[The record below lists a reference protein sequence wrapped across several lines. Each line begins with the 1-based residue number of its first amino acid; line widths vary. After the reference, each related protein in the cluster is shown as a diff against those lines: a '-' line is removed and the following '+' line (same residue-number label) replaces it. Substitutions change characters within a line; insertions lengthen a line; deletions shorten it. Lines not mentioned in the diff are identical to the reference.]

1 MKIKNLFI
9 MSLAAF
15 SFVACS
21 NDEELSVP
29 QTADVVVNLASVAP
43 ETKATTK
50 ASAFGEDALK
60 SLEAEKDITSGSL
73 YVFEGA
79 TFITKVA
86 ITGESVSVPKLTVG
100 KSYTFAAAVN
110 TTDPNVTTIAG
121 LEDAVIALGSSKEK
135 GAFVMYG
142 KATEKIGAAGGEPAT
157 PTSVQITVKRVRAGV
172 QLVSIKTNFG
182 GEVPVYAREGEA
194 FVKSLKILGTN
205 PTSQLDGGVI
215 KATSG
220 NINGIEASFGDGLGF
235 DSNLTSVEVKDNG
248 VRAYCCPGALTY
260 VVLNVTYTYQKKD
273 YNRVYNITTLNT
285 LNQGEGLLANTLY
298 GLKVVLTGAGSE
310 EEGEPDAFNSATV
323 TLAVADWSDGQIH
336 DVPNQEN

>member
-50 ASAFGEDALK
+50 ASAFGEDVLK
-60 SLEAEKDITSGSL
+60 SLTAEKDITSGSL
-73 YVFEGA
+73 YVFEGEN
-79 TFITKVA
+79 FITKVA
-86 ITGESVSVPKLTVG
+86 IESASVSVPKLTVG

-110 TTDPNVTTIAG
+110 ATDPNVTTIAD
-121 LEDAVIALGSSKEK
+121 LKKAAIALGNSKEA

-142 KATEKIGAAGGEPAT
+142 DATKEIVAAGEPAT
-157 PTSVQITVKRVRAGV
+157 PTGVTITVKRVRAGV
-172 QLVSIKTNFG
+172 QLVSIRTNFG
-182 GEVPVYAREGEA
+182 TEVPLYAREGEA
-194 FVKSLKILGTN
+194 VVKSLKILGTN
-205 PTSQLDGGVI
+205 PTSALDGNVI
-215 KATSG
+215 AATSG
-220 NINGIEASFGDGLGF
+220 KIEGLAASFGKGLSF
-235 DSNLTSVEVKDNG
+235 DSKETSVVVNDNG

-273 YNRVYNITTLNT
+273 YNRVYNITTLNG
-285 LNQGEGLLANTLY
+285 LNDNAGLLANTLY
-298 GLKVVLTGAGSE
+298 GLKVELTGAGSE
-310 EEGEPDAFNSATV
+310 EEGKPDAFNSAKV
-323 TLAVADWSDGQIH
+323 TLAVADWSDGQVH
-336 DVPNQEN
+336 DVPSQEN

>member
-50 ASAFGEDALK
+50 ASDFEGDALN
-60 SLEAEKDITSGSL
+60 SLAAEKSITFGSL
-73 YVFEGA
+73 YVFEGE

-86 ITGESVSVPKLTVG
+86 ITSASVSVPKLTVG

-110 TTDPNVTTIAG
+110 TTDPNVTTIAD
-121 LEDAVIALGSSKEK
+121 LKEAAIALGNSKDV
-135 GAFVMYG
+135 GSFVMYG
-142 KATEKIGAAGGEPAT
+142 DATAEIAEAGEPAT
-157 PTSVQITVKRVRAGV
+157 PTDVTITVKRVRAGV

-182 GEVPVYAREGEA
+182 AEVPVYAREGEA

-205 PTSQLDGGVI
+205 PTSKLDGGVI
-215 KATSG
+215 AANTD
-220 NINGIEASFGDGLGF
+220 NINGIDASFGTTGLSF
-235 DSNLTSVEVKDNG
+235 DSNVTSVSVEDNS

-260 VVLNVTYTYQKKD
+260 VVLNVTYKYEEKD
-273 YNRVYNITTLNT
+273 YDRVYNITTLNT
-285 LNQGEGLLANTLY
+285 LNNNAGLLANTLY
-298 GLKVVLTGAGSE
+298 GLKVVLTGAGSG
-310 EEGEPDAFNSATV
+310 EEGKPDEFNSAEV
-323 TLAVADWSDGQIH
+323 TLAVADWSNGQIH

>member
-43 ETKATTK
+43 ETKATK
-50 ASAFGEDALK
+50 ALAFDTDALK
-60 SLEAEKDITSGSL
+60 SLTAEKGIISGSL
-73 YVFEGA
+73 YVFEGE

-86 ITGESVSVPKLTVG
+86 ITSASVSVPKLTVG

-110 TTDPNVTTIAG
+110 TTDPNVTTIAD
-121 LEDAVIALGSSKEK
+121 LKKAAIALGDSKEA

-142 KATEKIGAAGGEPAT
+142 DATAEIAEAGESAT
-157 PTSVQITVKRVRAGV
+157 STSVLITVKRVRAGV
-172 QLVSIKTNFG
+172 QLVSIKTSFG
-182 GEVPVYAREGEA
+182 EEVPVYAREGKA

-205 PTSQLDGGVI
+205 PTSKLDGGVI
-215 KATSG
+215 ASTTD
-220 NINGIEASFGDGLGF
+220 NINGIEASFGDGLSF
-235 DSNLTSVEVKDNG
+235 DSNVTSVSVEDNS

-260 VVLNVTYTYQKKD
+260 VVLNVTYKYEEKD
-273 YNRVYNITTLNT
+273 YDRVYNITTLNT
-285 LNQGEGLLANTLY
+285 LNNKAGLLANTLY
-298 GLKVVLTGAGSE
+298 GLQVVLTGAGSG
-310 EEGEPDAFNSATV
+310 EEGKPDEFNSAKV
-323 TLAVADWSDGQIH
+323 TLAVADWSDGQIY

>member
-50 ASAFGEDALK
+50 ASAFDVDALK
-60 SLEAEKDITSGSL
+60 SLTAEKGITSGSL
-73 YVFEGA
+73 YVFEGE

-86 ITGESVSVPKLTVG
+86 IESASVSVPKLTVG

-110 TTDPNVTTIAG
+110 ATDPNVTTIAD
-121 LEDAVIALGSSKEK
+121 LKKAAIALGNSKEA

-142 KATEKIGAAGGEPAT
+142 DATKEIVAAGEPAT
-157 PTSVQITVKRVRAGV
+157 PTDVTITVKRVRAGV
-172 QLVSIKTNFG
+172 QLVSIRTNFG
-182 GEVPVYAREGEA
+182 TEVPVYAREGKA

-205 PTSQLDGGVI
+205 PTSALDGNVI
-215 KATSG
+215 AATSG
-220 NINGIEASFGDGLGF
+220 KIEGLAASFGKGLSF
-235 DSNLTSVEVKDNG
+235 DSKETSVVVNDND

-260 VVLNVTYTYQKKD
+260 VVLNVTYTYQEKD
-273 YNRVYNITTLNT
+273 YNRVYNITTLNG
-285 LNQGEGLLANTLY
+285 LNDNAGLLANTLY
-298 GLKVVLTGAGSE
+298 GLKVELTGAGSE
-310 EEGEPDAFNSATV
+310 EEGKPDAFNSAKV
-323 TLAVADWSDGQIH
+323 TLAVADWSDGQVH
-336 DVPNQEN
+336 DVPSQEN

>member
-50 ASAFGEDALK
+50 ASAFDVDALK
-60 SLEAEKDITSGSL
+60 SLTAEKGITSGSL
-73 YVFEGA
+73 YVFEGE

-86 ITGESVSVPKLTVG
+86 ITSASVSVPKLTVG

-110 TTDPNVTTIAG
+110 ATDPNVTTIAD
-121 LEDAVIALGSSKEK
+121 LKKAAIALGNSKK
-135 GAFVMYG
+135 AGAFVMYG
-142 KATEKIGAAGGEPAT
+142 DATKEIVAAGEPAI
-157 PTSVQITVKRVRAGV
+157 PTDVTITVKRVRAGV
-172 QLVSIKTNFG
+172 QLVSIRTNFG
-182 GEVPVYAREGEA
+182 TEVPLYAREGEA
-194 FVKSLKILGTN
+194 VVKSLKILGTN
-205 PTSQLDGGVI
+205 PTSALDGNVI
-215 KATSG
+215 AATSG
-220 NINGIEASFGDGLGF
+220 KIEGLAASFGKGLSF
-235 DSNLTSVEVKDNG
+235 DSNETGVEVNDNS
-248 VRAYCCPGALTY
+248 VRAYCCPGALSY
-260 VVLNVTYTYQKKD
+260 VVLNVTYTYEEKAYD
-273 YNRVYNITTLNT
+273 RVYNITTLNT
-285 LNQGEGLLANTLY
+285 LNNNAGLLANTLY